1 LNLRERRRRGRTTPA
16 RSASP
21 SIWRHVAPSTMP
33 SQMKI
38 RANTTH
44 AMSSAVSIGS
54 RERRA

>member
-1 LNLRERRRRGRTTPA
+1 MNRRERRWRGRTTPA
-16 RSASP
+16 LSASP

-38 RANTTH
+38 TANSTQ

-54 RERRA
+54 QRRP